1 MAYSQ
6 HHDPHATPAPVH
18 STPAPPQPSQDWL
31 YSGHGFQS
39 NYGHSSAAPLQ
50 EPVPFE
56 DFQFSF
62 GLDPSFAIPVPLD
75 IPPAPVTEDNSGMLF
90 DDSLFQ
96 SMAPPPPPTTSNNG
110 NTSLLNEDDQRIFT
124 SFLDNFCMDQDVE
137 PLPNHMPSLYDL
149 PPSTTTNTSY
159 PPQEHDDVEE
169 EERRRNSILRSLD
182 EQKRM
187 RHRILADA
195 AVAAHHHQSNTPI
208 PSSSSSSSYHHHQHQ
223 QHHHHHASTMES
235 SWPSA
240 SSTTGGGGG
249 AIFLKKSDSI
259 ATPYV
264 IPSKRS
270 DKKKASS
277 PSPSPYDDHQST
289 RPTPARRNKPHK
301 ELLTEA
307 EKRANHIASE
317 QKRRT
322 TIRTGFKDLTEIVP
336 TLKNINNSKS
346 TVLFKAVDYIRYLEK
361 RTKHLHDKVQ
371 TLELRMQVEGRSM
384 MVHPTDGG
392 GGGATSTT
400 TAVGGYEDKS
410 ALVRQ
415 NERGEGG
422 AITNDKGDVGNNHYN
437 SNGGNNNNNNNSTEQ
452 ALRQHSM
459 QQKHLMQLQ
468 EELQKKLLAHHRGFT
483 RPVQEEMDVDE
494 EPLKA
499 TVSA

>member
-1 MAYSQ
+1 MSL
-6 HHDPHATPAPVH
+6 
-18 STPAPPQPSQDWL
+18 S
-31 YSGHGFQS
+31 
-39 NYGHSSAAPLQ
+39 
-50 EPVPFE
+50 

-62 GLDPSFAIPVPLD
+62 GLDPNFAIPVPLD

-96 SMAPPPPPTTSNNG
+96 SMAAPPPPPTASNNG

-137 PLPNHMPSLYDL
+137 PLPNHLPSLYDL
-149 PPSTTTNTSY
+149 PPSTTTTNASY
-159 PPQEHDDVEE
+159 PPSQEHDDVEE

-208 PSSSSSSSYHHHQHQ
+208 PSSSSSSSYHHHHQH
-223 QHHHHHASTMES
+223 HHHHHASTMES
-235 SWPSA
+235 SWPSS
-240 SSTTGGGGG
+240 SSTTGGGG

-277 PSPSPYDDHQST
+277 PSSPSPYDDHQST

-392 GGGATSTT
+392 GGATSTSG
-400 TAVGGYEDKS
+400 AGGYEDKS
-410 ALVRQ
+410 AMVRQ
-415 NERGEGG
+415 NERGEGE
-422 AITNDKGDVGNNHYN
+422 AMTNDKGDVGNNHHN

>member
-1 MAYSQ
+1 MSL
-6 HHDPHATPAPVH
+6 
-18 STPAPPQPSQDWL
+18 S
-31 YSGHGFQS
+31 
-39 NYGHSSAAPLQ
+39 
-50 EPVPFE
+50 

-62 GLDPSFAIPVPLD
+62 GLDPNFAIPVPLD
-75 IPPAPVTEDNSGMLF
+75 IPPAPVTEDNTSGMLF

-96 SMAPPPPPTTSNNG
+96 NIAPPTTLNNG

-149 PPSTTTNTSY
+149 PPSNNTSF
-159 PPQEHDDVEE
+159 PQQQQEQRHDEE

-195 AVAAHHHQSNTPI
+195 AVAAQHHQSNTPI
-208 PSSSSSSSYHHHQHQ
+208 PSSSSTTSYHH
-223 QHHHHHASTMES
+223 HHHHHASTMES
-235 SWPSA
+235 SWA
-240 SSTTGGGGG
+240 STSSHNNNGGGG

-270 DKKKASS
+270 DKKKTSS
-277 PSPSPYDDHQST
+277 PSPSPFEDHQST

-384 MVHPTDGG
+384 MVHPT
-392 GGGATSTT
+392 A
-400 TAVGGYEDKS
+400 GYDDKS
-410 ALVRQ
+410 TIVQ
-415 NERGEGG
+415 SERGG
-422 AITNDKGDVGNNHYN
+422 AITNDKVDTGNNSN
-437 SNGGNNNNNNNSTEQ
+437 SNTSHGGNNNNNNSTEQ

>member
-1 MAYSQ
+1 MSL
-6 HHDPHATPAPVH
+6 
-18 STPAPPQPSQDWL
+18 S
-31 YSGHGFQS
+31 
-39 NYGHSSAAPLQ
+39 
-50 EPVPFE
+50 

-62 GLDPSFAIPVPLD
+62 GLDPNFAIPVPLD
-75 IPPAPVTEDNSGMLF
+75 IPPAPVTEDNTSGMLF

-96 SMAPPPPPTTSNNG
+96 NIAPPTTLNNG

-149 PPSTTTNTSY
+149 PPSNNTSF
-159 PPQEHDDVEE
+159 PQQQQEQRHDEE

-195 AVAAHHHQSNTPI
+195 AVAAQHHQSNTPI
-208 PSSSSSSSYHHHQHQ
+208 PSSSSTTSYHH
-223 QHHHHHASTMES
+223 HHHHHASTMES
-235 SWPSA
+235 SWA
-240 SSTTGGGGG
+240 STSSHNNNGGGGG

-270 DKKKASS
+270 DKKKTSS
-277 PSPSPYDDHQST
+277 PSPSPFDDHQST

-384 MVHPTDGG
+384 MVHPTDG
-392 GGGATSTT
+392 ATT
-400 TAVGGYEDKS
+400 TAAGYDDKS
-410 ALVRQ
+410 TIVQ
-415 NERGEGG
+415 SERGG
-422 AITNDKGDVGNNHYN
+422 AITNDKVDTGNNSN
-437 SNGGNNNNNNNSTEQ
+437 SNTNHGGNNNNNNSTEQ

>member
-1 MAYSQ
+1 M
-6 HHDPHATPAPVH
+6 
-18 STPAPPQPSQDWL
+18 
-31 YSGHGFQS
+31 
-39 NYGHSSAAPLQ
+39 
-50 EPVPFE
+50 
-56 DFQFSF
+56 
-62 GLDPSFAIPVPLD
+62 PLD

-96 SMAPPPPPTTSNNG
+96 SMAPPAPAPPTASNNG

-149 PPSTTTNTSY
+149 PPSTTNTSY
-159 PPQEHDDVEE
+159 PPQEHDDAEE

-195 AVAAHHHQSNTPI
+195 AVAAHHHQSTNTPI
-208 PSSSSSSSYHHHQHQ
+208 PSSSSTSSSYHHHHH

-235 SWPSA
+235 SWPSSSS
-240 SSTTGGGGG
+240 SSTTHNHNGSGSGGGG

-277 PSPSPYDDHQST
+277 PSLSPFDDHQST

-384 MVHPTDGG
+384 MVHPTDGA
-392 GGGATSTT
+392 GGATTT
-400 TAVGGYEDKS
+400 TAAATAGGYDDKS
-410 ALVRQ
+410 AMIRQ
-415 NERGEGG
+415 SERGDGG
-422 AITNDKGDVGNNHYN
+422 AMTNDKGDVGNNHHN
-437 SNGGNNNNNNNSTEQ
+437 SNGGNGNNNSSTEQ

>member
-1 MAYSQ
+1 MAYS
-6 HHDPHATPAPVH
+6 HHYDPHATPAPVH
-18 STPAPPQPSQDWL
+18 STPAPSQPSQDWL

-39 NYGHSSAAPLQ
+39 NYGHSAPLQ

-62 GLDPSFAIPVPLD
+62 GLDPNFAIPVPLD

-96 SMAPPPPPTTSNNG
+96 SIAPPPPTSSNNG
-110 NTSLLNEDDQRIFT
+110 DTSLLNEDDQRIFT

-149 PPSTTTNTSY
+149 PPSTNASY
-159 PPQEHDDVEE
+159 PQQQDHDDTEE

-195 AVAAHHHQSNTPI
+195 AVAHHHQSNTPV
-208 PSSSSSSSYHHHQHQ
+208 PSSSSSSYHHH
-223 QHHHHHASTMES
+223 HHPTSTMES
-235 SWPSA
+235 SWSSS
-240 SSTTGGGGG
+240 SSTHNNNGGG

-277 PSPSPYDDHQST
+277 PSPSPFDDHQST

-384 MVHPTDGG
+384 MVHPTE
-392 GGGATSTT
+392 GAN
-400 TAVGGYEDKS
+400 AGGYD
-410 ALVRQ
+410 
-415 NERGEGG
+415 
-422 AITNDKGDVGNNHYN
+422 D
-437 SNGGNNNNNNNSTEQ
+437 
-452 ALRQHSM
+452 
-459 QQKHLMQLQ
+459 
-468 EELQKKLLAHHRGFT
+468 
-483 RPVQEEMDVDE
+483 RPT
-494 EPLKA
+494 L
-499 TVSA
+499 